1 MVEGDVNHRDS
12 EVQSLTV
19 TIDKAKVTVKALDK
33 RIYTDDKAPD
43 LSKPVLDKDYTVSA
57 MFGEDALTGDIKLA
71 CVDANGTEITP
82 DTTKVGKVI
91 IRASGLTAPN
101 GNYTVV
107 FVDGTLTIDERPV
120 YTIKATAGIHG
131 SITPSGDVDV
141 LHGGSQ
147 TFTIAAN
154 RGYAIS
160 NVKIDGVSIGAV
172 KSYTF
177 ENVTGNHTIE
187 VTFMKANGNPQTGV
201 MVDEVTGEYY
211 VG

>member
-1 MVEGDVNHRDS
+1 M
-12 EVQSLTV
+12 
-19 TIDKAKVTVKALDK
+19 
-33 RIYTDDKAPD
+33 
-43 LSKPVLDKDYTVSA
+43 
-57 MFGEDALTGDIKLA
+57 
-71 CVDANGTEITP
+71 
-82 DTTKVGKVI
+82 
-91 IRASGLTAPN
+91 
-101 GNYTVV
+101 
-107 FVDGTLTIDERPV
+107 DGTLTIDERPV

-141 LHGGSQ
+141 LHGGSH

-211 VG
+211 AG

>member
-1 MVEGDVNHRDS
+1 MKNEDYTLFPIPTRLLDLMGIDTSAALRVAVDADGK
-12 EVQSLTV
+12 LTV
-19 TIDKAKVTVKALDK
+19 
-33 RIYTDDKAPD
+33 
-43 LSKPVLDKDYTVSA
+43 
-57 MFGEDALTGDIKLA
+57 
-71 CVDANGTEITP
+71 
-82 DTTKVGKVI
+82 
-91 IRASGLTAPN
+91 
-101 GNYTVV
+101 
-107 FVDGTLTIDERPV
+107 DERPV
-120 YTIKATAGIHG
+120 YTVKATAGSHG

-154 RGYAIS
+154 SGYAIS

-177 ENVTGNHTIE
+177 ENVTENHTIE

-211 VG
+211 VA

>member
-1 MVEGDVNHRDS
+1 M
-12 EVQSLTV
+12 
-19 TIDKAKVTVKALDK
+19 
-33 RIYTDDKAPD
+33 
-43 LSKPVLDKDYTVSA
+43 
-57 MFGEDALTGDIKLA
+57 
-71 CVDANGTEITP
+71 DANGTEITP
-82 DTTKVGKVI
+82 DTAKVGKVI
-91 IRASGLTAPN
+91 IRAGGLTAPS

-131 SITPSGDVDV
+131 SITPSGDRCRPPRQAPD
-141 LHGGSQ
+141 LHHRREQ
-147 TFTIAAN
+147 
-154 RGYAIS
+154 RLRIS

>member
-1 MVEGDVNHRDS
+1 M
-12 EVQSLTV
+12 QSLTV

-43 LSKPVLDKDYTVSA
+43 LSKPVLGKDYTVSA

-71 CVDANGTEITP
+71 YVDANGTAITP
-82 DTTKVGKVI
+82 DTAKVGKVI

-120 YTIKATAGIHG
+120 YTIKATAGIQG